1 MRFRLYRASFDGR
14 KVVGIT
20 EGDIDFKGK
29 QTYTLALEL
38 RPDDDPYK
46 DEYPNLVV
54 ELIKDGSE

>member
-1 MRFRLYRASFDGR
+1 MKFRLYRASANGQ

-20 EGDIDFKGK
+20 EGIIDFAGGD
-29 QTYTLALEL
+29 TYTLALEL

-54 ELIKDGSE
+54 ELIKDGSD